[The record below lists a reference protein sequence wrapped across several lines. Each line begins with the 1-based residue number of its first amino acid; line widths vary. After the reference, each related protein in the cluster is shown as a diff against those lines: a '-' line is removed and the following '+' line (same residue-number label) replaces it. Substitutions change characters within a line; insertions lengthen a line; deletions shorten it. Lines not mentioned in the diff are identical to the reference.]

1 MVSQC
6 CHGNPYNVST
16 SGELF
21 SEGEDDQFSDVM
33 ELPATTTDDESEDEV
48 PVRERS
54 NDNIITVSV

>member
-1 MVSQC
+1 M
-6 CHGNPYNVST
+6 ST